1 MTQAFEGQVVV
12 VQAADIIQS
21 RKLVPDLATWMQC
34 FGLFTAAVARK
45 RPESI
50 PDLMAYMTIIA
61 RASQKYRWP
70 SWVIYD
76 QNFRLEV
83 AGNPD
88 QVWAKVDPSIYA
100 QCFTGQSVSPENW
113 CSQCQGLDHAT
124 ARCPFK
130 PAKRVWSNTGGQT
143 PSGSQA
149 PTRMYQPTS
158 AGMQACFKY
167 NQYNGDC
174 KHGRNGRKCRYPH
187 VCSSCS
193 GPHPAQNCKKSMD
206 TQ

>member
-1 MTQAFEGQVVV
+1 MFWVVYSGSCPQKAREYPRPHGLHDNNCQSEPKVQV
-12 VQAADIIQS
+12 
-21 RKLVPDLATWMQC
+21 
-34 FGLFTAAVARK
+34 
-45 RPESI
+45 
-50 PDLMAYMTIIA
+50 
-61 RASQKYRWP
+61 
-70 SWVIYD
+70 VIYD

-83 AGNPD
+83 AG

-124 ARCPFK
+124 ARGPFK

-174 KHGRNGRKCRYPH
+174 KYGRNGRKCRYPH
-187 VCSSCS
+187 VCSSCG
-193 GPHPAQNCKKSMD
+193 GPHPA
-206 TQ
+206 